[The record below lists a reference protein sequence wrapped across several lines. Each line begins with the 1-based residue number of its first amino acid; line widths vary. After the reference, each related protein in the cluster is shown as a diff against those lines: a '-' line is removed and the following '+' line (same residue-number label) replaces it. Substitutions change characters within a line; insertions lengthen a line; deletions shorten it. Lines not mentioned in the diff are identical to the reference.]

1 MLELDQ
7 NGTAGGSTSTELL
20 RRQLGSANEKVHDL
34 EVAAEKKQQVETVE
48 AGCVCM
54 RAGVRGWVCG
64 CVVVWG
70 GVGCVCVCVRVRVSA
85 CMCAC
90 V

>member
-48 AGCVCM
+48 AGCVCVC
-54 RAGVRGWVCG
+54 VRVCVDG
-64 CVVVWG
+64 CVG
-70 GVGCVCVCVRVRVSA
+70 RCSVCVCVR
-85 CMCAC
+85 AC
-90 V
+90 VNA